1 MGMKTSKI
9 LLVVLVALM
18 MVSLSLTAL
27 LIIRPAKQTANTGL
41 GQTTTTVGTTT
52 DNQTRTSLIPDEVF
66 SPSRYVYNHDDK
78 IEVTSDKAVLKALNL
93 ELHQSFENI
102 QSMGTLE
109 QYNYEQ
115 LLLKQSAGQLLFD
128 APIPIKNAVSYFVDI
143 PDEFA
148 NTTITRIVLLM
159 DDVSTAYLINDQTK
173 ASYSVTRKKQSNEFL
188 KSAYSEKLFY
198 PIQSYITKGGLTF
211 VRIDDIKLDQLTYLV
226 EQPMTS
232 FYIGML
238 YSNTTDLK
246 NRSDNKSIVYNDN
259 VSQLIIDRSSSILSY
274 FRNRLS
280 ESVPD
285 MSTTLQH
292 SFNQMNRF
300 ENWTY
305 GIYYSGYSQTSQA
318 VDFLRYVNN
327 FPILDANQQGTLR
340 ITVTDDGLSKMRI
353 PTLVAQ
359 TPLVSRTKQVSL
371 MSGDDAVSVI
381 MSKGIDLLQ
390 VEDVRIGYQWVS
402 SQESNKIVNFI
413 PTWFVKINGA
423 WQTVDSATMD
433 QVTLEDAG
441 ELEPVSMDL
450 GEED

>member
-1 MGMKTSKI
+1 MKTSKI
-9 LLVVLVALM
+9 LLAILVALM
-18 MVSLSLTAL
+18 MLSLTLTAL
-27 LIIRPAKQTANTGL
+27 LVIRPAKQTANSAI
-41 GQTTTTVGTTT
+41 GQTTTTVGTTA
-52 DNQTRTSLIPDEVF
+52 DNQTRTTHMIDEVF
-66 SPSRYVYNHDDK
+66 RPSRYVYNHDDK
-78 IEVTSDKAVLKALNL
+78 IEVTSDKDVLKAINLGLNID
-93 ELHQSFENI
+93 FDNI
-102 QSMGTLE
+102 QDMGTLD

-128 APIPIKNAVSYFVDI
+128 APIPIKNAMNYFVEI
-143 PDEFA
+143 PDNFA
-148 NTTITRIVLLM
+148 NTTITRIVLLL
-159 DDVSTAYLINDQTK
+159 DNQTTAFLINDETK
-173 ASYSVTRKKQSNEFL
+173 AIYSVTRKNQSNDFL
-188 KSAYSEKLFY
+188 KAAYNEKVFY

-232 FYIGML
+232 FYIGLL

-246 NRSDNKSIVYNDN
+246 NRSDNKAIIYNDN

-274 FRNRLS
+274 YRNRLS

-285 MSTTLQH
+285 MSTTLQQ

-305 GIYYSGYSQTSQA
+305 GMFYSGYSQTTQT

-327 FPILDANQQGTLR
+327 FPILDANQQGILR

-371 MSGDDAVSVI
+371 MSGDDAVAVI

-390 VEDVRIGYQWVS
+390 VDDIRIGYQWVS

-413 PTWFVKINGA
+413 PAWFVKINGA
-423 WQTVDSATMD
+423 WQTVDSATKE
-433 QVTLEDAG
+433 QVTLG
-441 ELEPVSMDL
+441 ESAEFEPTTMNLEE
-450 GEED
+450 GN